1 MNESFWREQ
10 LERAA
15 RAEAGPEVDVRADVA
30 RGRVRLRQRR
40 VAVGGA
46 ALLVAGVVLGGGLAL
61 GAGGSGQAG
70 PVPVG
75 PGPTATATYHEPDVT
90 IEPSASPATATA
102 TASGDARTARLR
114 ATLEQDWSSPED
126 IPFKAWRSELFA
138 TTRSVLDPSGTHLD
152 YASAGLTAGYDDQG
166 VGLGVK
172 LGWSRPGSPGLGL
185 VEVEV
190 SNEGGSD
197 QDQCVSLG
205 GFGCPRTVDVGGTT
219 MRVGEGDAGEFVV
232 LHRRPDGVRVL
243 VLVNPLFGNNSTTPV
258 AGIGVGP
265 RDAYRLVQDDRL
277 DLPE

>member
-10 LERAA
+10 LEHAA
-15 RAEAGPEVDVRADVA
+15 RAGAGAEFDVHDDVV
-30 RGRVRLRQRR
+30 RGRSRLRQRR

-61 GAGGSGQAG
+61 GVGGSGQAG
-70 PVPVG
+70 PAPVG
-75 PGPTATATYHEPDVT
+75 PGPTAAATFHEPDVT
-90 IEPSASPATATA
+90 IEPSASPASP
-102 TASGDARTARLR
+102 ASSVDAHTARLR
-114 ATLEQDWSSPED
+114 TTLQRDWSGPED

-152 YASAGLTAGYDDQG
+152 YASGGLTGGYDEQG
-166 VGLGVK
+166 VGLGIK
-172 LGWSRPGSPGLGL
+172 LGWSRPGRPGLGL

-190 SNEGGSD
+190 SSEGGSD
-197 QDQCVSLG
+197 QDQCLGIG
-205 GFGCPRTVDVGGTT
+205 GFGCPRTVDVDGAT

-232 LHRRPDGVRVL
+232 LHRQSDGERVL
-243 VLVNPLFGNNSTTPV
+243 VLVNPLFGNNSRTPV
-258 AGIGVGP
+258 ADLGVGL